1 MNILAVTNL
10 NKVFG
15 DHYALRDIDIA
26 IPQGAIFG
34 LLGPN
39 GAGKTT
45 LIRIINQIIE
55 GDSGEVSF
63 KGEMLQSKHISHI
76 GYLPEERGLY
86 KKMEVWDQLIYFAR
100 LKGMSLAMA
109 KHKVAYWL
117 DKLDIQDWR
126 KKKIEDLSKGMAQK
140 IQFIATVIHEPELLI
155 LDEPFS
161 GFDPV
166 NAELIKNEILALRDK
181 GTTVVLSTH
190 RMESVELLC
199 DYVAM
204 IYQSKLIL
212 SGSLEE
218 VKKQFRKK
226 VYKVILLPYGSL
238 ELKLGWQM
246 ISSEEHV
253 ILHIPLEGN
262 TPNEL
267 LLEMITLGE
276 IQGFSEIIPTMEEI
290 FIQQIKNHSDE

>member
-1 MNILAVTNL
+1 MNILEITHLKKVYGEHTALQDINL
-10 NKVFG
+10 T
-15 DHYALRDIDIA
+15 

-45 LIRIINQIIE
+45 LIRIINQIIDL
-55 GDSGEVSF
+55 DSGEVFF
-63 KGEMLQSKHISHI
+63 KGEKLSPKHIAQI

-100 LKGMSLAMA
+100 LKGMPLAEA
-109 KHKVAYWL
+109 KTKVNFWL
-117 DKLDIQDWR
+117 KKLDIQAWR

-166 NAELIKNEILALRDK
+166 NAELIKNEILELREK
-181 GTTVVLSTH
+181 GITVVLSTH

-199 DYVAM
+199 DHIAM
-204 IYQSKLIL
+204 IHQSKLVL
-212 SGSLEE
+212 SGSLQE

-226 VYKVILLPYGSL
+226 IFKVALEPYASL
-238 ELKLGWQM
+238 HLKQGWQL
-246 ISSEEHV
+246 ISEGQTN
-253 ILHIPLEGN
+253 ILHIPLRDLN
-262 TPNEL
+262 PNEL
-267 LLEMITLGE
+267 LSEMISLGE
-276 IQGFSEIIPTMEEI
+276 IQEFTEIIPTMEEI
-290 FIQQIKNHSDE
+290 FIQQIKIHPDE

>member
-1 MNILAVTNL
+1 MNILEITNL
-10 NKVFG
+10 KKVYG
-15 DHYALRDIDIA
+15 DHTALQDINLT

-55 GDSGEVSF
+55 RDSGEVFF
-63 KGEMLQSKHISHI
+63 KGEKLHPKHIAQI

-100 LKGMSLAMA
+100 LKGMPLSEA
-109 KHKVAYWL
+109 KIKVNFWL
-117 DKLDIQDWR
+117 EKLDIEAWK

-166 NAELIKNEILALRDK
+166 NAELIKNEILSLREK
-181 GTTVVLSTH
+181 GISVVLSTH

-199 DYVAM
+199 DNVAM
-204 IYQSKLIL
+204 IHQSRLVL
-212 SGSLEE
+212 SGSLQE
-218 VKKQFRKK
+218 VKKHYRKK
-226 VYKVILLPYGSL
+226 IFKVIIQPNGPL
-238 ELKLGWQM
+238 ELKEGWEL
-246 ISSEEHV
+246 ISKGEV
-253 ILHIPLEGN
+253 YILNIPLEN
-262 TPNEL
+262 RNPNEL
-267 LLEMITLGE
+267 LKEMISMGE
-276 IQGFSEIIPTMEEI
+276 IQEFSEIIPTMEEI

>member
-1 MNILAVTNL
+1 MNILEIINL
-10 NKVFG
+10 KKVYG
-15 DHYALRDIDIA
+15 DYIALQDINLT
-26 IPQGAIFG
+26 IPQGSIFG

-45 LIRIINQIIE
+45 LIRIINQIIDC
-55 GDSGEVSF
+55 DSGEVFF
-63 KGEMLQSKHISHI
+63 KGEKLHPKHIAQI

-100 LKGMSLAMA
+100 LKGMSLAEA
-109 KHKVAYWL
+109 KIKVDFWL
-117 DKLDIQDWR
+117 KKLDIQDWK

-140 IQFIATVIHEPELLI
+140 IQFIATVIHEPDLLI

-166 NAELIKNEILALRDK
+166 NAELIKNEILELRQK
-181 GTTVVLSTH
+181 GITVVLSTH

-199 DYVAM
+199 DTVAM
-204 IYQSKLIL
+204 IHQSRLVL
-212 SGSLEE
+212 SGSLQE

-226 VYKVILLPYGSL
+226 TFKVIIEPYAKL
-238 ELKLGWQM
+238 ELKEGWEL
-246 ISSEEHV
+246 ISEGERN
-253 ILHIPLEGN
+253 ILNIPLHERN
-262 TPNEL
+262 PNQLLTEL
-267 LLEMITLGE
+267 IALGE
-276 IQGFSEIIPTMEEI
+276 IHEFSEIIPTMEEI